1 MPGQADAEVGG
12 APGARAPWE
21 HAEWARDRICEI
33 YTEHRPSKLSSV
45 AKLMEAWRGSEEE
58 LLAKIEAKYI
68 PDSESVVARKLKQE
82 AERLQGERDEALA
95 ALEEE
100 LSDKQLLEAGW
111 NGALRTLEHER
122 SEHSAA
128 LEAARQAEEESSG
141 AALREARER
150 LARVE
155 GDAARERDM
164 REAEQELS
172 VRMEEEAEA
181 MHDATAALEDEIGRL
196 EAELKRA
203 RRAAVEAE
211 LERRRAAQAEEQAT
225 KRWDRANEQGRFHF
239 TQGARAAARPAGA
252 VRQLGGRWAQTWLPT
267 PEVSAAVQGGAN
279 ASWAAV
285 GSPVANVPQK
295 RLSAA
300 WCQSWADGATGAKG
314 PSDDHGFL
322 GAGEQPAALA
332 RGEAGVGEETLPGAG
347 PEPEPGRG
355 GEGKP
360 RKLRYQGSK
369 SESALRHSRKS
380 RQAQA
385 DAEPVSER
393 PSSASIMLRW
403 ANQEQSE
410 GLLPTAT
417 PSFA

>member
-1 MPGQADAEVGG
+1 
-12 APGARAPWE
+12 
-21 HAEWARDRICEI
+21 
-33 YTEHRPSKLSSV
+33 
-45 AKLMEAWRGSEEE
+45 
-58 LLAKIEAKYI
+58 
-68 PDSESVVARKLKQE
+68 
-82 AERLQGERDEALA
+82 
-95 ALEEE
+95 
-100 LSDKQLLEAGW
+100 
-111 NGALRTLEHER
+111 
-122 SEHSAA
+122 
-128 LEAARQAEEESSG
+128 
-141 AALREARER
+141 
-150 LARVE
+150 
-155 GDAARERDM
+155 
-164 REAEQELS
+164 
-172 VRMEEEAEA
+172 

-295 RLSAA
+295 QLSAA
-300 WCQSWADGATGAKG
+300 WCQSWAND
-314 PSDDHGFL
+314 
-322 GAGEQPAALA
+322 
-332 RGEAGVGEETLPGAG
+332 AGVGEETLPGAG
-347 PEPEPGRG
+347 PEPEPEREPGRG
-355 GEGKP
+355 GEAKP

-380 RQAQA
+380 RQPEA
-385 DAEPVSER
+385 DAEPASER

-403 ANQEQSE
+403 ANQEQTE

-417 PSFA
+417 PSFT